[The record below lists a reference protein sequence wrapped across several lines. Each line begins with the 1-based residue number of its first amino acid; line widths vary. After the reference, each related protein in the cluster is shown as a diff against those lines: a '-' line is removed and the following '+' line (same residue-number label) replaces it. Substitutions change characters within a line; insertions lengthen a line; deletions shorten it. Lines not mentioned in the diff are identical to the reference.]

1 MSNKFGLMLSLVIF
15 LEAILIIF
23 DLYTVQLINTE
34 LVIGSNYVNSLI
46 LKEGGV
52 DDEIKQYV
60 HEVMNGEI
68 YLDSNNYPGPGESL
82 TYTIVVNYKRIYS
95 SSIQKMSI
103 SRSVLFGYTLNLKEA
118 K

>member
-34 LVIGSNYVNSLI
+34 LVISSNYVNSLI

-52 DDEIKQYV
+52 SAEIKQYV
-60 HEVMNGEI
+60 NEVIEGEI
-68 YLDSNNYPGPGESL
+68 YLETQNYPGPGKSL
-82 TYTIVVNYKRIYS
+82 TYTIVVKYKRLYTNNIEE
-95 SSIQKMSI
+95 MSI
-103 SRSVLFGYTLNLKEA
+103 SRSVLFGYTLI
-118 K
+118 